1 MSLSSQVKE
10 SILNQE
16 WKSNSALGKQRKKK
30 KKNKTNVFVVA
41 IDFMIRHSYITPDEE
56 PDYIKIS
63 YHLHRKLEF
72 PTPIRK

>member
-1 MSLSSQVKE
+1 M
-10 SILNQE
+10 N
-16 WKSNSALGKQRKKK
+16 
-30 KKNKTNVFVVA
+30 NKTNVFVAA

-56 PDYIKIS
+56 PDYVKIS